1 MSEPTVPEVLGP
13 ASVVAEP
20 VVTEAAPES
29 GRLNRG
35 AVAWSIF
42 EGGRDPSVILIT
54 IYIFM
59 PYVSA
64 TLVGDPVRG
73 QELIARYAQ
82 YAGWIVMLTGPL
94 LGAALDRLGPR
105 KPGLGLIVAAMVPLT
120 ALLWWSKPDGT
131 GLTVAMTMTVTLMI
145 SVLFAWSEVFHN
157 AMLVRAAGLKNVHT
171 ASGLALSLGNAA
183 SVAALAIWQAFRG
196 DWRR

>member
-1 MSEPTVPEVLGP
+1 MNQPTVPEVLEP

-20 VVTEAAPES
+20 VVTEAASDS
-29 GRLNRG
+29 GRLGRG
-35 AVAWSIF
+35 AVAWSVF

-94 LGAALDRLGPR
+94 LGAALHALYVVRVGGDFMHARFLLP
-105 KPGLGLIVAAMVPLT
+105 T
-120 ALLWWSKPDGT
+120 TFALLMP
-131 GLTVAMTMTVTLMI
+131 
-145 SVLFAWSEVFHN
+145 
-157 AMLVRAAGLKNVHT
+157 AAVVGV
-171 ASGLALSLGNAA
+171 S
-183 SVAALAIWQAFRG
+183 AALACLTLVPIVAGVATIVLLLRPDARAWL
-196 DWRR
+196 RR